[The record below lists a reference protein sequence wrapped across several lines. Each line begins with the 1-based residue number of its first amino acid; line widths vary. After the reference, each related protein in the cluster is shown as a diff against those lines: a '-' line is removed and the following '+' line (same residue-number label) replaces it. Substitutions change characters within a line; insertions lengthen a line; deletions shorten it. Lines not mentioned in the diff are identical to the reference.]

1 MEAII
6 ATALD
11 TARQRG
17 AEYADVRL
25 VSNREQRIVVRHG
38 VVETMTADESVG
50 LGIRAL
56 YNGAWGFASTRE
68 LTNAGAD
75 TAAGQAVQ
83 IARASA
89 GQNGVGMSAA
99 ELLGAP
105 VASRGSYT
113 TPVAID
119 PFAVPLDDK
128 LALLL
133 AADSEMA
140 AVPQVSARMANVVF
154 IREERTF
161 ANTEGALVSQTIY
174 EAGGGVQATAV
185 GNGETQRRSYPQ
197 SHGRQQGCAG
207 WEYVVAM
214 DLAGN
219 ARRVAEEAAEL
230 LTAEP
235 CPVGIN
241 TDLII
246 DSSQLALQ
254 IHESCGHAVE
264 LDRALGDEAAFAGTS
279 FLTPDLLNDF
289 RYGSEQVNITAD
301 STSATGLGTFRWDDE
316 GLPAQST
323 DIIRN
328 GEFLGYLMSRESAT
342 RLGLP
347 SNGCMRASSWNRIP
361 LIRMTNVS
369 LEPGEWTLDDLIAD
383 TDDGIYLG
391 NQPFLVH
398 RRPPLQL
405 SVWHGS
411 GAGDQKREI
420 GTPAAQPHLHRH
432 HAGVLAQLRRRLRA
446 GALDT
451 LGHAPVRQGTAGPD
465 CPHQPRRESL
475 AVPQRPRRRDAI
487 TLSIVIP
494 AKAGIRC
501 ITHQPAIS
509 IPCLAPTIFTSCC
522 KMPCA
527 TSIWGMRTST

>member
-1 MEAII
+1 MAIDPLI

-11 TARQRG
+11 TARARG
-17 AEYADVRL
+17 AEYADIRL
-25 VSNREQRIVVRHG
+25 VSNREQRIVVRNG

-50 LGIRAL
+50 LGIRAV
-56 YNGAWGFASTRE
+56 YQGAWGFASTRE
-68 LTNAGAD
+68 LTVEAVD
-75 TAAGQAVQ
+75 QAAAQAVQ

-89 GQNGVGMSAA
+89 SHNGSGQTAA
-99 ELLGAP
+99 QLLGEP
-105 VASRGSYT
+105 VASRGSYI
-113 TPVAID
+113 TPISVD
-119 PFAVPLDDK
+119 PFTVPLDDK

-133 AADSEMA
+133 EADREMA
-140 AVPQVSARMANVVF
+140 SVQQVTARMANVVF

-161 ANTEGALVSQTIY
+161 ANTEGALVTQTIH

-214 DLAGN
+214 DLPGN
-219 ARRVAEEAAEL
+219 ARRTAEEAAEL

-235 CPVGIN
+235 CPSNID

-279 FLTPDLLNDF
+279 FLTPDLLHDF

-301 STSATGLGTFRWDDE
+301 STSATGLGTFGWDDE
-316 GLPAQST
+316 GLPAQAT

-328 GEFLGYLMSRESAT
+328 GQFVGYLMSRESAT
-342 RLGLP
+342 RLDLP

-383 TDDGIYLG
+383 TEDGIYLET
-391 NQPFLVH
+391 NRSWSIDD
-398 RRPPLQL
+398 RRYNFQF
-405 SVWHGS
+405 
-411 GAGDQKREI
+411 GAEVGREI
-420 GTPAAQPHLHRH
+420 KNGKLGRLLRNCTYTGITPEFWRSCDAVCGPQHWQLWGTPRCGKGQPGQIAHTSHGASPSRFRNVRV
-432 HAGVLAQLRRRLRA
+432 GV
-446 GALDT
+446 
-451 LGHAPVRQGTAGPD
+451 
-465 CPHQPRRESL
+465 
-475 AVPQRPRRRDAI
+475 
-487 TLSIVIP
+487 
-494 AKAGIRC
+494 
-501 ITHQPAIS
+501 
-509 IPCLAPTIFTSCC
+509 
-522 KMPCA
+522 
-527 TSIWGMRTST
+527 MR

>member
-1 MEAII
+1 MDPLI

-17 AEYADVRL
+17 AEYADIRL
-25 VSNREQRIVVRHG
+25 VSNREQRIVVRNG

-68 LTNAGAD
+68 LT
-75 TAAGQAVQ
+75 TAAIDQAASQAVQ

-89 GQNGVGMSAA
+89 SQNGAGLSAND
-99 ELLGAP
+99 LLGPP
-105 VASRGSYT
+105 VTSRGSYD
-113 TPVAID
+113 TPIGID
-119 PFAVPLDDK
+119 PFTVSLDDK

-140 AVPQVSARMANVVF
+140 SVPQVSARMANLVF
-154 IREERTF
+154 IREERIF
-161 ANTEGALVSQTIY
+161 ANTEGAHVSQTIY

-197 SHGRQQGCAG
+197 SHGRQQGSAG
-207 WEYVVAM
+207 WEYVVAT
-214 DLAGN
+214 DLPGN
-219 ARRVAEEAAEL
+219 ARRAAEEAVEL

-235 CPVGIN
+235 CPID
-241 TDLII
+241 TAADLII

-279 FLTPDLLNDF
+279 FLTPDLLHNF
-289 RYGSEQVNITAD
+289 QYGSEHVNITAD
-301 STSATGLGTFRWDDE
+301 STDTTGLGTFGWDDE

-323 DIIRN
+323 EIIRN
-328 GEFLGYLMSRESAT
+328 GQFVGYLMSRESAT

-369 LEPGEWTLDDLIAD
+369 LQPGSWTLDDLIAD
-383 TDDGIYLG
+383 TDHGIYLET
-391 NQPFLVH
+391 NRSWSIDD
-398 RRPPLQL
+398 RRYNFQF
-405 SVWHGS
+405 GTEI
-411 GAGDQKREI
+411 GREI
-420 GTPAAQPHLHRH
+420 KHGKLGRLLRNCTYTGITPEFWRSCDAVCDPQLWQLWGTPRCGKGQPGQIAHTSHGASPARFRNIRV
-432 HAGVLAQLRRRLRA
+432 GV
-446 GALDT
+446 
-451 LGHAPVRQGTAGPD
+451 
-465 CPHQPRRESL
+465 
-475 AVPQRPRRRDAI
+475 
-487 TLSIVIP
+487 
-494 AKAGIRC
+494 
-501 ITHQPAIS
+501 
-509 IPCLAPTIFTSCC
+509 
-522 KMPCA
+522 
-527 TSIWGMRTST
+527 MR

>member
-1 MEAII
+1 MDPII
-6 ATALD
+6 ATALN

-25 VSNREQRIVVRHG
+25 VSNREQRIVVRNG

-50 LGIRAL
+50 LGIRAVFQ
-56 YNGAWGFASTRE
+56 GAWGFASTRE

-75 TAAGQAVQ
+75 QAASQAVQ

-89 GQNGVGMSAA
+89 GQNGRGLTVAD
-99 ELLGAP
+99 LLGSP
-105 VASRGSYT
+105 VTGQGSYV
-113 TPVAID
+113 TPIGID
-119 PFAVPLDDK
+119 PFTVPLDDK

-133 AADSEMA
+133 AADADMA
-140 AVPQVSARMANVVF
+140 SVPQVTARTANVVF

-214 DLAGN
+214 DLPGN
-219 ARRVAEEAAEL
+219 ARRTAEEAAEL
-230 LTAEP
+230 LTADP
-235 CPVGIN
+235 CPANIT

-279 FLTPDLLNDF
+279 FLTPNLLDAF
-289 RYGSEQVNITAD
+289 EYGSEHVNITAD
-301 STSATGLGTFRWDDE
+301 STSATGLGTFGWDDE
-316 GLPAQST
+316 GLPAQAT

-328 GEFLGYLMSRESAT
+328 GQFVGYLMSRESAT

-369 LEPGEWTLDDLIAD
+369 LLPGQWTLEDMIAD
-383 TDDGIYLG
+383 TDEGIYLET
-391 NQPFLVH
+391 NRSWSIDD
-398 RRPPLQL
+398 RRYNFQFGTE
-405 SVWHGS
+405 VG
-411 GAGDQKREI
+411 REI
-420 GTPAAQPHLHRH
+420 RNGKLGRLLRNCTYTGITPEFWRSCDAVGGPQHWQLWGTPRCGKGQPGQIAHTSHGASPSRFRDVRV
-432 HAGVLAQLRRRLRA
+432 GV
-446 GALDT
+446 
-451 LGHAPVRQGTAGPD
+451 
-465 CPHQPRRESL
+465 
-475 AVPQRPRRRDAI
+475 
-487 TLSIVIP
+487 
-494 AKAGIRC
+494 
-501 ITHQPAIS
+501 
-509 IPCLAPTIFTSCC
+509 
-522 KMPCA
+522 
-527 TSIWGMRTST
+527 MR